1 VRTRAARC
9 LHPEPLLESA
19 PCDGRPAPVQSVRD
33 PDRGVGI
40 RPGKKLGLLFLLC
53 LAAVLL
59 LAGSATSQPSID
71 SKQAEA
77 DQILAQIQ
85 QIDAD
90 LGLAVEAYNAAEIK
104 LDGIRAE
111 QRVNERRL
119 KIARANFS
127 RAQATLDARLIT
139 LYTEGEADVLEV
151 LLGSAS
157 LDELLDRLDTAN
169 RVSEED
175 AKIVEEVRTFR
186 AEIKRRE
193 KALAQARVRQEAVVA
208 ERAARRASIQSKL
221 AERKRLLSSV
231 RSEIARLQAAERA
244 RQREL
249 EAQARARI
257 SAPSSGGEATFNAPA
272 AQYGGVVGIAM
283 QYLGIPYQWGGA
295 SPSTGFD
302 CSGFIMY
309 VYGQVG
315 VSLPHNAAMQYQ
327 YGSPVSRSQLA
338 PGDLVFFNG
347 LGHAGIYIGGNQ
359 FIHSPHTGD
368 VVKISGLTGWYSDTY
383 YGARRL

>member
-1 VRTRAARC
+1 
-9 LHPEPLLESA
+9 LLESA

-40 RPGKKLGLLFLLC
+40 RPGKTLGLLCLLC
-53 LAAVLL
+53 LAAALPF
-59 LAGSATSQPSID
+59 AGSAASQPSID

-90 LGLAVEAYNAAEIK
+90 LGLAVEAYNAAQVE
-104 LDGIRAE
+104 LDEIRAE
-111 QRVNERRL
+111 QKLNERRL

-127 RAQATLDARLIT
+127 RAQSTLDARLVT
-139 LYTEGEADVLEV
+139 LYTEGETDVLEV

-175 AKIVEEVRTFR
+175 AKIVQEVRTFR

-193 KALAQARVRQEAVVA
+193 KALAEARVRQEAVVA
-208 ERAARRASIQSKL
+208 ERAARRASIESQL

-231 RSEIARLQAAERA
+231 KSEIARLQAAERA

-257 SAPSSGGEATFNAPA
+257 SAPSTGGEATYNAPA

-283 QYLGIPYQWGGA
+283 QYLGVPYQWGGA

-309 VYGQVG
+309 VFAQVG

-368 VVKISGLTGWYSDTY
+368 VVKISSLTGWYSDTF

>member
-1 VRTRAARC
+1 VRTLTALC

-19 PCDGRPAPVQSVRD
+19 PCDGRPAPVRSVRG

-40 RPGKKLGLLFLLC
+40 RPGKKLGLLCLLC
-53 LAAVLL
+53 LAATLPF
-59 LAGSATSQPSID
+59 AGSATSQPSVD

-90 LGLAVEAYNAAEIK
+90 LGLAVEAYNAAEIR
-104 LDGIRAE
+104 LDEIRAE

-119 KIARANFS
+119 KIARANFA
-127 RAQATLDARLIT
+127 RAQATLDARLVT
-139 LYTEGEADVLEV
+139 LYTEGETDVLEV

-175 AKIVEEVRTFR
+175 AKIVDEVRTFR

-208 ERAARRASIQSKL
+208 ERAAHRASIESKL

-249 EAQARARI
+249 EAQARARM
-257 SAPSSGGEATFNAPA
+257 SAPSTGGEATYNAPA

-309 VYGQVG
+309 VYAQVG

-368 VVKISGLTGWYSDTY
+368 VVKISSLTGWYDSTF